1 MSLFFDQ
8 RHVLVLPDGT
18 EQELEWPPHVKPGDL
33 IASEVVGISPEPD
46 GKYIVTRME
55 EILTDETPRIVM
67 YYLERF

>member
-1 MSLFFDQ
+1 MSLIFEQ

-18 EQELEWPPHVKPGDL
+18 EQELEWPPHVRTGDL
-33 IASEVVGISPEPD
+33 IASDVVGISPEPD

-55 EILTDETPRIVM
+55 EIMADELPHIMM